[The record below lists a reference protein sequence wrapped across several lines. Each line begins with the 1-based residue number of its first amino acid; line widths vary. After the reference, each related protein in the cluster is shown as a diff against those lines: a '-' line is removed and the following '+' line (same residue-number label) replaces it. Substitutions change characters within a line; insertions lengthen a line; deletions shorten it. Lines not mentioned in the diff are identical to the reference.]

1 MRLLLTKGMI
11 AARGFSG
18 RPDGYGLDM
27 PSRGARAKL
36 RRANASDPLSEG
48 RVALRSVV
56 MVRKLVTIVGSGMGL
71 GIDDHR
77 RLFRRG
83 VERAASRSTARG
95 MRLGWS
101 GMTSP

>member
-1 MRLLLTKGMI
+1 MI
-11 AARGFSG
+11 AADFLGDPTG
-18 RPDGYGLDM
+18 TGLDM

-71 GIDDHR
+71 GI
-77 RLFRRG
+77 